1 MCIIEVKNGGTFGIH
16 RNGSQSQKIRT
27 IDIPAPPLLWCQSQI
42 FENRT
47 GKISGHCPRRLT
59 SVAVTLEMHH
69 QQQLLLPCL
78 HTSWGACFSCLGTQS
93 VSPIPRQTRNTC
105 GPSHGRWLAD
115 QQHVCICILVTYQIN
130 LLGLVAGVIFS
141 YYGYMVLPFWHNGSQ
156 YTI

>member
-1 MCIIEVKNGGTFGIH
+1 MVVHSAFIEMYHSLRKSEQLISQFLHYSDVKVKYL
-16 RNGSQSQKIRT
+16 KIEQER
-27 IDIPAPPLLWCQSQI
+27 
-42 FENRT
+42 
-47 GKISGHCPRRLT
+47 
-59 SVAVTLEMHH
+59 SVATAPGVWRQWLTLEMHH

-130 LLGLVAGVIFS
+130 LLGPVAGVIFS
-141 YYGYMVLPFWHNGSQ
+141 YYRYMVLLFWHNGSQ